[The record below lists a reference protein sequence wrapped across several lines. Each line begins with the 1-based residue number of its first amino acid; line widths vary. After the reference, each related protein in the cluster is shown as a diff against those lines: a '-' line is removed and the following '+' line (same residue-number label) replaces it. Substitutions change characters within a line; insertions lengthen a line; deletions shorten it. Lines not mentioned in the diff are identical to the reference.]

1 MTARALWIAMWC
13 AAGAALWLSTG
24 VWQPWIVD
32 VLAQRGITLTHPALL
47 PWTALALAVP
57 ALAIVG
63 LTDLPLPQRI
73 VQVPVRALL
82 VALLALAAAGP
93 HSVQVAPRPVQVIH
107 LVDRSESV
115 PDELLAAASAGVRS
129 TWSSQ
134 FAALTADPAAPV
146 VSVLAFDGAVE
157 RLPWPPTPTEASTN
171 PEHLPPPLR
180 IERRPRSAGRTD
192 LAAALDR
199 ALGMLDGD
207 SVPHFVLWTDG
218 IETDG
223 DAASLLPTL
232 RAAGVR
238 VHAPALPALPQR
250 AEVLI
255 ARLELPAK
263 IRANVPFPVA
273 IQVQS
278 TGAATVRCAVSS
290 GTQAPAAVA
299 QTLSAG
305 ETRIELGSLRL
316 HQGGPA
322 ELEAR
327 CQVLQ
332 GGDRFETNNHLRA
345 RVIVQA
351 RPHVLYVEG
360 AANQS
365 QYLARAL
372 VDDFEVDVRPE
383 AGLPRTLAGLRAYQA
398 IVLSDVPR
406 VSAAGVPLLTDGDMH
421 NLEAYVRKGGGL
433 LVLGGENSLG
443 SGGYQDSYL
452 DKVVLPVR
460 MDVESTVQAPT
471 IALMLC
477 IDRSGSMAGTK
488 MELAKEAARATAE
501 AMAPEDRIGVIA
513 FDSEARTAVRLQRAG
528 NRYKIATDISRLTP
542 SGGTHI
548 YPALDQAY
556 QALLA
561 AQAKI
566 KHVIL
571 LTDGQAPRSGID
583 ALVRQMRRSGM
594 TVSTVGVGTDVDRSL
609 LETIADRGGG
619 RSYFTDRP
627 ETLPRI
633 FVRETHLIAGDS
645 VVEKKVRARRAAG
658 VGRIDLLRG
667 VAIESA
673 PALTGFLPSRKKPG
687 AEEIL
692 ATSTQQ
698 PLLVRWRLGLG
709 KVSVWTSD
717 LKNRW
722 AGAWLDW
729 PGYAVLARQM
739 VTDLLQ
745 EELGTQV
752 PVRLVRERDRLRIS
766 VDAID
771 EDEQYMQRLAGL
783 AEVQDPTGV
792 RIPLPLSEV
801 AVGRYEGWLPLR
813 ALGPYDVLV
822 TLRAAAD
829 KPVLASGRGTAI
841 YPYPDEHRLPDPR
854 TSALAELVAGTGG
867 KSGAKVR
874 DWTDD
879 KGQKHSTRKPLWPT
893 LVVLALLVLLLDVAL
908 RRIRLGRAPALRWHT
923 LRPKR

>member
-1 MTARALWIAMWC
+1 MTARILWIASWC
-13 AAGAALWLSTG
+13 GAGLALRASAGNWLPSA
-24 VWQPWIVD
+24 IEL
-32 VLAQRGITLTHPALL
+32 LAQRGITLSHPQLL
-47 PWTALALAVP
+47 PWVALALAVP
-57 ALAIVG
+57 ALAILG
-63 LTDLPLPQRI
+63 LTDLPLPQRV
-73 VQVPVRALL
+73 VQVPVRGLL

-93 HSVQVAPRPVQVIH
+93 HRVQVAPRPVQVIH

-115 PDELLAAASAGVRS
+115 PDAVLAAASAAVRATS
-129 TWSSQ
+129 T
-134 FAALTADPAAPV
+134 AALPTNAPDPRAPRV
-146 VSVLAFDGAVE
+146 AVLAFDAAVE
-157 RLPWPPTPTEASTN
+157 QLPWPPTATDAATS
-171 PEHLPPPLR
+171 PERGPPPLR
-180 IERRPRSAGRTD
+180 IDRRPDSGGRTD

-199 ALGMLDGD
+199 ALGMLDGE

-223 DAASLLPTL
+223 DAAALLPTL

-238 VHAPALPALPQR
+238 VHAPALPALPAR

-255 ARLELPAK
+255 ARLELPAR
-263 IRANVPFPVA
+263 IRANMPFPVA
-273 IQVQS
+273 IAVQS
-278 TGAATVRCAVSS
+278 TGAAVVRCALKSE
-290 GTQAPAAVA
+290 GQAPPSVE
-299 QTLSAG
+299 QTLTVG
-305 ETRIELGSLRL
+305 ETRVELGSLRL
-316 HQGGPA
+316 RQGGPA

-372 VDDFEVDVRPE
+372 VDDFEIDVRPE

-561 AQAKI
+561 AQAKL

-571 LTDGQAPRSGID
+571 LTDGQAPRAGID

-594 TVSTVGVGTDVDRSL
+594 TVSTVGVGSDVDRSL

-645 VVEKKVRARRAAG
+645 VIEKKVRARRVPG
-658 VGRIDLLRG
+658 IGRIDLLRG

-673 PALTGFLPSRKKPG
+673 PALTGFLPTRKKPG

-729 PGYAVLARQM
+729 PGYAVLARQL

-745 EELGTQV
+745 EELGAQV
-752 PVRLVRERDRLRIS
+752 PVQLVRERDRLHIS

-771 EDEQYMQRLAGL
+771 ENDTYMQGLVAG
-783 AEVQDPTGV
+783 AEVQGPTGS
-792 RIPLPLSEV
+792 RLLLPLTEV
-801 AVGRYEGWLPLR
+801 AVGRYEGALPLR
-813 ALGPYDVLV
+813 ELGPYDVLV

-829 KPVLASGRGTAI
+829 KPVLASGRATAV
-841 YPYPDEHRLPDPR
+841 YPYPDEHRLADPR

-867 KSGAKVR
+867 KQGAKPS

-879 KGQKHSTRKPLWPT
+879 KGQKHSTRKPLWPSL
-893 LVVLALLVLLLDVAL
+893 LVMALLLLLLDVAL
-908 RRIRLGRAPALRWHT
+908 RRIRLGRAPALRWHA